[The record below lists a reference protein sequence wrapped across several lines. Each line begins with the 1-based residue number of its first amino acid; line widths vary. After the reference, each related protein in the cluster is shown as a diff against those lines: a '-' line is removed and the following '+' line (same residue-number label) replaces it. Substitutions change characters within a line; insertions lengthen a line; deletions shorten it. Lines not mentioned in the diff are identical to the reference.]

1 METMAT
7 AERVGTYT
15 VNIGRGGNVIP
26 ATKQFG
32 GDDKLGN
39 NGSEV
44 DRRTRDYMLNHGSE
58 KDYSKA
64 HPELKRDG
72 MTRGSRRLKIK
83 AELPSTIGAAS

>member
-44 DRRTRDYMLNHGSE
+44 DRRTRDYMLNHGE

-64 HPELKRDG
+64 METVLAADPELKRQYAG
-72 MTRGSRRLKIK
+72 TV
-83 AELPSTIGAAS
+83 